1 VNISNA
7 DKIKNSKII
16 TFEKEGKMSL
26 FLEVI
31 EWMNPGENEMIHRI
45 PEQGSAD
52 IKLGAQCI
60 VRDSQSAVFFSN
72 GKACDVLGT
81 GRHTLTT
88 LNLPILTKIL
98 SLPWGF
104 KSPFRAEV
112 YFVNHKVFTNLRWG
126 TKDPVVFRDSE
137 LGVIRLRAF
146 GAYTFKIVEPLLFLN
161 TMVGRENIFT
171 TEQIEDYLRQVIL
184 SRVNDLFGEKLD
196 TIFELPKRY
205 QQLAQEAR
213 IKLTNE
219 FDRYGMEL
227 LDFYISSITPP
238 DEVQKMI
245 DEKSGMKAVGDLDK
259 FLKFEM
265 AKALGQSGSG
275 SLTQAGVGM
284 GAGVGVGVL
293 VPSLL
298 SKALSPDQ
306 KDLKDEPLPTV
317 TCPKC
322 GADTPEHSRFCYKCG
337 HQLIVINRCPK
348 CGKDL
353 PAEANFCMVCGLNL
367 AEKTKCKKCNAI
379 LPPGT
384 KFCLNCGEKID

>member
-1 VNISNA
+1 
-7 DKIKNSKII
+7 
-16 TFEKEGKMSL
+16 MSV

-31 EWMNPGENEMIHRI
+31 EWMNPEENEMIHRV
-45 PEQGSAD
+45 PEEGSAE

-60 VRDSQSAVFFSN
+60 VRDSQSAVFFKD

-81 GRHTLTT
+81 GRHTLST

-104 KSPFRAEV
+104 KSPFRVEI
-112 YFVNHKVFTNLRWG
+112 YFVNHKIYTNLRWG

-137 LGVIRLRAF
+137 LGLVRLRAF
-146 GAYTFKIVEPLLFLN
+146 GAYTFKITEPLLFLN
-161 TMVGRENIFT
+161 TIVGRENIYT

-184 SRVNDLFGEKLD
+184 SRVNDLFGEKLT
-196 TIFELPKRY
+196 TILELPKRY
-205 QQLAQEAR
+205 EKLAEEAKSK
-213 IKLTNE
+213 IKIE
-219 FDRYGMEL
+219 FEKYGMEL
-227 LDFYISSITPP
+227 LDFYVSSITPP

-245 DEKSGMKAVGDLDK
+245 DEKSGMKAVGDLDR

-275 SLTQAGVGM
+275 GFAQAGVGM

-293 VPSLL
+293 VPGIM
-298 SKALSPDQ
+298 SKALSPEQ
-306 KDLKDEPLPTV
+306 KDLKYEPLPTV

-322 GADTPEHSRFCYKCG
+322 GADTPEQSRFCYKCG
-337 HQLIVINRCPK
+337 HQLVVINRCPK

-367 AEKTKCKKCNAI
+367 AEKIKCKKCSAI
-379 LPPGT
+379 LPLGT
-384 KFCLNCGEKID
+384 KFCFICGEKLE

>member
-1 VNISNA
+1 
-7 DKIKNSKII
+7 
-16 TFEKEGKMSL
+16 MSV

-31 EWMNPGENEMIHRI
+31 EWMNPKENEMIHRI
-45 PEQGSAD
+45 PQQGSAE

-60 VRDSQSAVFFSN
+60 VRDSQSAVFFRN

-88 LNLPILTKIL
+88 LNLPVLTKIL

-104 KSPFRAEV
+104 KSPFRVEV
-112 YFVNHKVFTNLRWG
+112 YFVNHKIFSNLRWG
-126 TKDPVVFRDSE
+126 TKDPVAFRDTE
-137 LGVIRLRAF
+137 LGLVRLRAF

-161 TMVGRENIFT
+161 TLVGREHVYT
-171 TEQIEDYLRQVIL
+171 TEQVEDYLRQVIV
-184 SRVNDLFGEKLD
+184 SRINDLFGEKLA
-196 TIFELPKRY
+196 TILDLPQKY
-205 QQLAQEAR
+205 QGLAEEAKER
-213 IKLTNE
+213 IKSE
-219 FDRYGMEL
+219 FQKYGMEL
-227 LDFYISSITPP
+227 IDFYISSITPP

-265 AKALGQSGSG
+265 AKALGQSGAG
-275 SLTQAGVGM
+275 GYAQAGVGM

-298 SKALSPDQ
+298 SKAISADQ
-306 KDLKDEPLPTV
+306 RDLKYESLPTV
-317 TCPKC
+317 ACPKC

-337 HQLIVINRCPK
+337 HQMVVINKCPK

-353 PAEANFCMVCGLNL
+353 PAEANFCMICGFNL
-367 AEKTKCKKCNAI
+367 TEKIKCKKCNTH

-384 KFCLNCGEKID
+384 KFCFNCGEKLE

>member
-1 VNISNA
+1 
-7 DKIKNSKII
+7 
-16 TFEKEGKMSL
+16 MSI
-26 FLEVI
+26 FMEII
-31 EWMNPGENEMIHRI
+31 EWMNPSEGEMIHRI
-45 PEQGSAD
+45 PEEGSAD

-81 GRHTLTT
+81 GRHTLST
-88 LNLPILTKIL
+88 LNLPILTKVL

-112 YFVNHKVFTNLRWG
+112 YFVNHQVFTNLRWG

-137 LGVIRLRAF
+137 LGVIRLRAY
-146 GAYTFKIVEPLLFLN
+146 GAYTFRIAESLLFLN
-161 TMVGRENIFT
+161 TMVGRQNIYT
-171 TEQIEDYLRQVIL
+171 TAQIEDYLREVIL

-205 QQLAQEAR
+205 QQLAAEAR
-213 IKLTNE
+213 TKLVNE

-238 DEVQKMI
+238 DEVQKML

-275 SLTQAGVGM
+275 SPAQTGVGM
-284 GAGVGVGVL
+284 GAGMGVGIM

-298 SKALSPDQ
+298 SKALSPEQ
-306 KDLKDEPLPTV
+306 RDLKNDPLPTV

-322 GADTPEHSRFCYKCG
+322 GADTPEQSRFCYKCG
-337 HQLIVINRCPK
+337 HQIVVINRCPK

-367 AEKTKCKKCNAI
+367 AEKIKCKKCNAS
-379 LPPGT
+379 LPIGT
-384 KFCLNCGEKID
+384 KFCFNCGEKQE

>member
-1 VNISNA
+1 
-7 DKIKNSKII
+7 
-16 TFEKEGKMSL
+16 MSI

-31 EWMNPGENEMIHRI
+31 EWMNPKENEMIYRI
-45 PEQGSAD
+45 PEKGSAE

-60 VRDSQSAVFFSN
+60 VRDSQSAVFFRN

-88 LNLPILTKIL
+88 LNLPVITKIL

-104 KSPFRAEV
+104 KSPFRVEV
-112 YFVNHKVFTNLRWG
+112 YFVNHKIFTNLRWG
-126 TKDPVVFRDSE
+126 TKDPVAFRDSE
-137 LGVIRLRAF
+137 LGLVRLRAF

-161 TMVGRENIFT
+161 TLVGREHVYT
-171 TEQIEDYLRQVIL
+171 TEQIEDYLRQVIV
-184 SRVNDLFGEKLD
+184 SRINDLFGEKLD
-196 TIFELPKRY
+196 TILELPQKY
-205 QQLAQEAR
+205 QKLAEEAKER
-213 IKLTNE
+213 ISSE
-219 FDRYGMEL
+219 FQKYGMEL
-227 LDFYISSITPP
+227 IDFYISSITPP

-265 AKALGQSGSG
+265 AKALGQSGAG
-275 SLTQAGVGM
+275 GYAQAGVGM

-298 SKALSPDQ
+298 SKAISSDQ
-306 KDLKDEPLPTV
+306 KDLKYESIPTI

-322 GADTPEHSRFCYKCG
+322 GVDTPEQSRFCYKCG
-337 HQLIVINRCPK
+337 HQMVVINKCPK

-353 PAEANFCMVCGLNL
+353 PAEANFCLVCGHELSQ
-367 AEKTKCKKCNAI
+367 KVKCKKCNTI

-384 KFCLNCGEKID
+384 KFCFNCGEKVE